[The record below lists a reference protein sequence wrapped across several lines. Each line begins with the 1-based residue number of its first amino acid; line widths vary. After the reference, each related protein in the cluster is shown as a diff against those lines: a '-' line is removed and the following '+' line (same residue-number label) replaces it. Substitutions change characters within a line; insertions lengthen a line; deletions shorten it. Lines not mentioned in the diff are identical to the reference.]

1 MWNHLDLYL
10 HYFTATT
17 TTPDGPIA
25 TVTSTLTTS
34 TVIPGA
40 ESSQLTTKFVKTAN
54 GGFVVRDGS
63 LITGRRCYKMW
74 IGGGQSYGLQ
84 LCEGVGRK
92 CSKGAQELELLM
104 LKRGG
109 QNISTI

>member
-1 MWNHLDLYL
+1 MIKIIPKSLKRRTLPHPGKVFLMWNHLDLYL

-17 TTPDGPIA
+17 TTPDGPIS
-25 TVTSTLTTS
+25 TVTSTLPAS

-54 GGFVVRDGS
+54 GGFVVGNGS

-74 IGGGQSYGLQ
+74 IVGGRGGGQSYGL
-84 LCEGVGRK
+84 
-92 CSKGAQELELLM
+92 
-104 LKRGG
+104 
-109 QNISTI
+109 